1 MWNSNG
7 QVSVTVA
14 LIAAGGTIF
23 TALAG
28 AWFTSATQVA
38 VIEEREQN
46 HYTEVKALV
55 SEQGDTIDEIDRKLD
70 VLLMRATE
78 E

>member
-14 LIAAGGTIF
+14 LIAASGTIL
-23 TALAG
+23 TAIAG

-38 VIEEREQN
+38 VVEERESN

-55 SEQGDTIDEIDRKLD
+55 SEQGEQLKTIDEKIDT
-70 VLLMRATE
+70 LLLRSDYR
-78 E
+78 